1 MTLLATPVLAAHFL
15 AGAIL
20 SWAMPIALLCLV
32 GVYWLLLLRR
42 RSAGARTGKVQ

>member
-1 MTLLATPVLAAHFL
+1 MNLLAAHFL

-32 GVYWLLLLRR
+32 GIYWALLLRR
-42 RSAGARTGKVQ
+42 RSAGARSGKVQ